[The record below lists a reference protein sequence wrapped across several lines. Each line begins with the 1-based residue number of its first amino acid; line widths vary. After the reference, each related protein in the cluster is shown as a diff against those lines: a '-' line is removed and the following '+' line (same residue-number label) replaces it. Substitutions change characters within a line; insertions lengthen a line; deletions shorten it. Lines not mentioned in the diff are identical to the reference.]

1 MIIDVYACVIQSNK
15 CTAQRSTILLAVS
28 NYALEYRRFYL
39 PPRRFR
45 FALACVAESLVDSS
59 QKLSRR
65 LTFNDVYACFFF
77 LEIFREFEAES
88 GRLRRTASTR
98 ARLEEWPIPDT
109 RVDLTLL
116 YLINYSVRYPILQFV
131 PSHIPSPRLSAP
143 PFLDVARRRLR
154 DLWNPFFFFF
164 LPFSRSTN
172 RPSIESRVCA
182 ICVNVNRDRSSIYS
196 TKSKVY
202 LKIDARRIVNER
214 RERGRKWN
222 EFGRFIKKK
231 KDTND

>member
-1 MIIDVYACVIQSNK
+1 MHRTKIYDPPCRIELCSRVPPFLSPSPPFPF
-15 CTAQRSTILLAVS
+15 RSGVRHRVS
-28 NYALEYRRFYL
+28 RRF
-39 PPRRFR
+39 
-45 FALACVAESLVDSS
+45 ESKIIEVYDEAI
-59 QKLSRR
+59 
-65 LTFNDVYACFFF
+65 NDVYEVFFF